1 MKTAVLIIRV
11 LMGIIFLFSSIVVLF
26 NLIPSPEMARTVR
39 IFNEGIAA
47 SIYLV
52 PLLKVVELI
61 CAIAFLS
68 GRYVPLASVMIFPVT
83 VNIFLFHLFLAI
95 EGLPVAA
102 FLLLGNIFL
111 GYVNRMKYQT
121 LLAVK

>member
-26 NLIPSPEMARTVR
+26 NLIPSPEMAGTVK

-47 SIYLV
+47 SVYLV

-68 GRYVPLASVMIFPVT
+68 GRFVPLASVMIFPVT
-83 VNIFLFHLFLAI
+83 INIFLFHLFLAI
-95 EGLPVAA
+95 EGLPVAS

-111 GYVNRMKYQT
+111 GYVNRKKYQT
-121 LLAVK
+121 LLAVN